1 MKINFNYKKKFI
13 SRPIYSVKKQFL
25 AFVLVFL
32 FAFFCLFLVATVDKT
47 GFSNIDT
54 VWRNNKKLIFIILIS
69 SFSLGVSSFL
79 FQNLTKNKLADSSAL
94 GVGNINLIALMLLIY
109 ILDYNS
115 SYAISNYKYLLPFV
129 FIIFSIGLSLSIYFL
144 SSKKYMLSS
153 KKLILTGIL
162 LNFVFIAISYSF
174 NSFLPSGKQAIIKQY
189 TNGFYDTSEDYYI
202 YVAFAFFAISI
213 IWIFFI
219 MNKFRII
226 SSNSEIA
233 AELGINVKS
242 INFQALLIAGM
253 MAGISFILVGNV
265 AFLGLIGANVSMFLF
280 KKNFK
285 FGLPSSGY
293 ISTIIVAIT
302 FIINK
307 NIMNSNI
314 NTSQL
319 IPLVSSIYFFYLI
332 IRS

>member
-1 MKINFNYKKKFI
+1 MKINFNYKKKFVNN
-13 SRPIYSVKKQFL
+13 PMFSVKKQFL
-25 AFVLVFL
+25 IFL
-32 FAFFCLFLVATVDKT
+32 TIFLITFFCLFLVATVDKT
-47 GFSNIDT
+47 GFLNIDT

-69 SFSLGVSSFL
+69 SFSLGASSFL
-79 FQNLTKNKLADSSAL
+79 FQNLTRNKLADSSAL
-94 GVGNINLIALMLLIY
+94 GIGNINLVALMLI
-109 ILDYNS
+109 IFALDFNS
-115 SYAISNYKYLLPFV
+115 SYSVSNYKYALPFV
-129 FIIFSIGLSLSIYFL
+129 FIIFSIGLTLGIYFL
-144 SSKKYMLSS
+144 SSKKYILSN

-162 LNFVFIAISYSF
+162 LNFVFIALASSF
-174 NSFLPSGKQAIIKQY
+174 NSFLPSGKQSIIKQY

-213 IWIFFI
+213 IWIFCI

-233 AELGINVKS
+233 TELGINVKS
-242 INFQALLIAGM
+242 VNFQALLIAGI

-265 AFLGLIGANVSMFLF
+265 AFLGLIGANAAMFVF

-285 FGLPSSGY
+285 LGLPASGY

-302 FIINK
+302 FLINK
-307 NIMNSNI
+307 NIINSNV

-319 IPLVSSIYFFYLI
+319 IPLVSSVYFLYLVV
-332 IRS
+332 RS

>member
-1 MKINFNYKKKFI
+1 MKINFNYGKKFG
-13 SRPIYSVKKQFL
+13 SKRIYSTKKQFII
-25 AFVLVFL
+25 FL
-32 FAFFCLFLVATVDKT
+32 LILLISFFSLFLVATVDKT
-47 GFSNIDT
+47 GFSNIDI

-69 SFSLGVSSFL
+69 SFSLGISSFL
-79 FQNLTKNKLADSSAL
+79 FQNLTRNKLADSSAL
-94 GVGNINLIALMLLIY
+94 GIGNINLIALMLLIY

-115 SYAISNYKYLLPFV
+115 SYAISNYKYSLPFV
-129 FIIFSIGLSLSIYFL
+129 FIIFSIVLSLAIYFL
-144 SSKKYMLSS
+144 SSKKNILSS

-162 LNFVFIAISYSF
+162 LNFMFIAISYSF
-174 NSFLPSGKQAIIKQY
+174 NSFLPSGKQSIIKQY

-202 YVAFAFFAISI
+202 FVAFAFFAISI

-242 INFQALLIAGM
+242 INFQALLIAGI
-253 MAGISFILVGNV
+253 MAGVSFILVGNV
-265 AFLGLIGANVSMFLF
+265 AFLGLIGANAAIFLF

-285 FGLPSSGY
+285 FGVPASGY

-302 FIINK
+302 FLINK
-307 NIMNSNI
+307 NIISSNV

-319 IPLVSSIYFFYLI
+319 IPLVSSIYFLYLI
-332 IRS
+332 VRS